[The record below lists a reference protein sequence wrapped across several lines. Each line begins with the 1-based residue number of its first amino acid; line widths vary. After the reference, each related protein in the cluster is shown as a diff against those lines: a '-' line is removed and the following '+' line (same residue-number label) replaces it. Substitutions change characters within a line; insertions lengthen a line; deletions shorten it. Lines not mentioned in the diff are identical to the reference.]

1 MGNFSIDSIGGSKTQ
16 GANFFK
22 KNEEEGKAAQQVAYA
37 GIPNIGSLLNGSQN
51 QTQSTASGIRA

>member
-16 GANFFK
+16 SSAFMK
-22 KNEEEGKAAQQVAYA
+22 REEQEGNAAQQVAYA